1 MSPSDL
7 EVLIHCHAVAGVHP
21 RFDAPAVRDAIY
33 RFRSDGIIEE
43 HSLPCRNEFY
53 TTEKGKAW
61 LEMILRTPMPT
72 EAWIDP
78 RTKEVIER

>member
-21 RFDAPAVRDAIY
+21 RFHAPAVRECIE
-33 RFRSDGIIEE
+33 RFRSEGIIEE
-43 HSLPCRNEFY
+43 YSGERRGEFY
-53 TTEKGKAW
+53 TTDKGAAW
-61 LEMILRTPMPT
+61 LEIILRTPMPI